1 MEAKK
6 KKKLG
11 TCFRSELGSFSEGAK
26 KERIGTNLE
35 KTQGKGEQRTLGLG
49 HPGPLG
55 DRVWGLGSLKEFSA
69 SGPVKSDLSDADP
82 EAISKSQ

>member
-11 TCFRSELGSFSEGAK
+11 TCLRSELGSFSEGAK

-35 KTQGKGEQRTLGLG
+35 KTQGKGQQRTLATLGSSGPTWGQGLG
-49 HPGPLG
+49 TGFSEGIQCLGPCNVRLV
-55 DRVWGLGSLKEFSA
+55 RR
-69 SGPVKSDLSDADP
+69 
-82 EAISKSQ
+82 